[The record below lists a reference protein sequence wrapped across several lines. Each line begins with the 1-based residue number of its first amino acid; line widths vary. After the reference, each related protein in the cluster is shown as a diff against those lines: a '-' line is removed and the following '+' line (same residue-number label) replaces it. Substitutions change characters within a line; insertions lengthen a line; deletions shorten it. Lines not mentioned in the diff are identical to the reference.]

1 MNNERD
7 EILTILMEEAAE
19 VTVESS
25 KIIRFNGGF
34 ERLEAEL
41 GDLMCMME
49 ILVERGLINAHNIG
63 QYAQAKRL
71 KLKKWSNIKNL

>member
-1 MNNERD
+1 
-7 EILTILMEEAAE
+7 MEESAE
-19 VTVESS
+19 TTVEAS

-49 ILVERGLINAHNIG
+49 ILIQKGFDRYEETIISSLNVIAFDNRTKGRSF
-63 QYAQAKRL
+63 Y
-71 KLKKWSNIKNL
+71 

>member
-1 MNNERD
+1 
-7 EILTILMEEAAE
+7 MEESAE
-19 VTVESS
+19 TTVEAS

-49 ILVERGLINAHNIG
+49 ILIQKGFVKKENIG
-63 QYAQAKRL
+63 QYAQAKR
-71 KLKKWSNIKNL
+71 

>member
-1 MNNERD
+1 MKNERD
-7 EILTILMEEAAE
+7 EILTILMEECAE
-19 VTVESS
+19 ATVEAS

-34 ERLEAEL
+34 DRLEAEL

-49 ILVERGLINAHNIG
+49 ILVEKNYIRTENIG

-71 KLKKWSNIKNL
+71 KLKKWSDIKNL

>member
-1 MNNERD
+1 MTERD

-41 GDLMCMME
+41 GDLLCMIE
-49 ILVERGLINAHNIG
+49 LLVEKELVSAEHIG
-63 QYAQAKRL
+63 QFAQAKRL
-71 KLKKWSNIKNL
+71 KLKQWSDIKSL